1 MHDFEQTK
9 LFSQSRLN
17 GYLNTK
23 EHEANLLL
31 ISQIAHKIGILE
43 IIIRNRIDFL
53 LCIND
58 IYWLENLPISLKPI
72 ENLQKQSKDEFI
84 SQQNLGF
91 WLKVSD
97 FYKIHDKIFDIY
109 FLDTLDFRIYFHKN
123 KNRFANKTN
132 LRRYQKARAILELLR
147 IIRNRAFHFEN
158 LYKFVGN
165 HHYPRLNTKIS
176 SPKAANEIYIA
187 IAPTKIIKFLN
198 DILSSFHKDL
208 VDYAQSQSGGKGSA

>member
-31 ISQIAHKIGILE
+31 ISKIAHKIGILE

-53 LCIND
+53 LCTND
-58 IYWLENLPISLKPI
+58 IDWLENLPISLKPKD
-72 ENLQKQSKDEFI
+72 LQKQSKDEFI

-97 FYKIHDKIFDIY
+97 FYKIHDKIFNIS
-109 FLDTLDFRIYFHKN
+109 FLDTLDFKIYFHKN
-123 KNRFANKTN
+123 KNRFANKAN
-132 LRRYQKARAILELLR
+132 FRRYQKARAILELLR

-165 HHYPRLNTKIS
+165 HRYPRLNTKIS

-208 VDYAQSQSGGKGSA
+208 VDYAQSQGGGKGSA